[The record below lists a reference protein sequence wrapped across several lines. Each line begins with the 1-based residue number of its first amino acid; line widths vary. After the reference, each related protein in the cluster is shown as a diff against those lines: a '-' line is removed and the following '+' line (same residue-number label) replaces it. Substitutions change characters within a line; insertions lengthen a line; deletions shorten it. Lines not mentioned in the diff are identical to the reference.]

1 MNQPTVRPKPRSR
14 SGLVRAGFFLALP
27 ALGGVAFA
35 QNNPPAAASGEVTT
49 LSAFSVSTDK
59 DSGYRASNSISGTRT
74 NTPIKD
80 LPMNIQVFTKDF
92 ADDLLIT
99 NQVDLEAYSAS
110 LVNGGADHHSDNVIQ
125 QAYNAFLFR
134 GFVQNWGL
142 RDGIREYDP
151 IDTQGLARVE
161 VVKGPVGAL
170 YGLSYPGGIMNNI
183 SKDVDFR
190 RNFASIRLTAQ
201 SEGQYR
207 GTLDANFTGTTAGGK
222 VGVRFNAVNSK
233 TQDDREHSKGAI
245 RFSQVNVNWQPT
257 PTTELKFMQELGYRE
272 KPNGLGYF
280 TRGETDAAGVSRG
293 NSADIPLQIAHPEI
307 PWEWNWSNGRNMRS
321 LETKL
326 YRGTINQKI
335 GTQVDVTA
343 YVQFSDRLQIDG
355 NGWDANG
362 SGGADSWE
370 AGGGWIIDP
379 VTKKETIQSGYSY
392 RDWGN
397 SMHSYGTTAVYQVEF
412 AQVKNTFAFGA
423 NVWSEKFL
431 SRSSLP
437 TTQNFL
443 VYDVKAG
450 IPIGTPQTPPT
461 NLSPVTTG
469 NGYTHE
475 SNSND
480 YYFANWSLSALE
492 NRLKLNLG
500 INRTNL
506 KLVQWA
512 NGQAAVPNTTTASKD
527 SPLVGAMFDITKEI
541 SVFAVRATS
550 LFPTTDKNSFGTQMP
565 PVVGKSY
572 EAGVKVELM
581 NGKISGTVSYY
592 HITQTGGSQN
602 NPTANNLNTQRFD
615 TMTQAQRDIAFPGKL
630 RTDLLGDLV
639 PGGEAE
645 SKGFETDLI
654 FQPTREWQ
662 ILFSY
667 AHNDQKTTK
676 ALAASNVGITNSGHI
691 TNQYSILTKY
701 SFTDGEAKGA
711 FVGLGLVSAGKA
723 LQDYQGGVK
732 RYNPS
737 TFNAEVFGGYR
748 YKLLG
753 YNTVVQ
759 LNVKNLTKQN
769 DFTGWRAT
777 GSTAL
782 ATQRYTVPT
791 AIRYALTVGLD
802 F

>member
-1 MNQPTVRPKPRSR
+1 MNHTLRPKPRSR

-35 QNNPPAAASGEVTT
+35 QTNPPAASSGDVTT
-49 LSAFSVSTDK
+49 LSPFSVSTEK

-80 LPMNIQVFTKDF
+80 IPVNIQVFTKDF
-92 ADDLLIT
+92 SDDLLIT

-190 RNFASIRLTAQ
+190 KNFTSIRLTGQ
-201 SEGQYR
+201 SEGEYR
-207 GTLDANFTGTTAGGK
+207 AALDANYSGVAAGGK

-233 TQDDREHSKGAI
+233 TQDEREHSKGAI
-245 RFSQVNVNWQPT
+245 RFTQVNVNWQPT

-272 KPNGLGYF
+272 KPNGLSYF
-280 TRGETDAAGVSRG
+280 SRGETDAAGVSRG
-293 NSADIPLQIAHPEI
+293 NSADIPLQITHPEI

-326 YRGTINQKI
+326 YRGSINQKI
-335 GTQVDVTA
+335 GEQVNVTA

-362 SGGADSWE
+362 SGGGDSWE

-397 SMHSYGTTAVYQVEF
+397 SMHSYGATAVYKVEF

-437 TTQNFL
+437 TTQNYL
-443 VYDVKAG
+443 IYDVKAG

-480 YYFANWSLSALE
+480 YYFANWTMSAIE

-512 NGQAAVPNTTTASKD
+512 NGQAPTPNTTTQSKD
-527 SPLVGAMFDITKEI
+527 SPLIGVMFDITKEI

-550 LFPTTDKNSFGTQMP
+550 LFPTTDKNSFGVQMP

-592 HITQTGGSQN
+592 QITQSGGDQN

-615 TMTQAQRDIAFPGKL
+615 AMTQAQRDITFPGKL
-630 RTDLLGDLV
+630 RSDLLGDLV

-701 SFTDGEAKGA
+701 SFTEGEAKGA

-723 LQDYQGGVK
+723 LQDYQGAVK

-737 TFNAEVFGGYR
+737 TFNAEVFGGYH

-769 DFTGWRAT
+769 DFAGWRAT